1 MTGWNARQK
10 DAKRGGALRPAFFL
24 FGPALLA
31 ACLGAAPGCKD
42 GASAADTGSASSAAA
57 SAEPRDVSLPGVDT
71 SAMTPRE
78 RHEFTSLVTSL
89 FAPCP
94 SVPVSVATCVL
105 EKRAC
110 GTCSQAAK
118 YIAHAVRA
126 GAAESDITRAYKDR
140 YDPSGVKALPLSGSP
155 SRGPDDA
162 PVTIVEFADFEC
174 PFCQRMAP
182 ELDRIWEAHKEK
194 VRFVYKFMPLS
205 MHPHG
210 ESSAR
215 AAAAAQL
222 QGKFWDLHHQL
233 FANGEHLDPGEVDG
247 YAHAVGL
254 DVARLHTDMQSPAVD
269 ERLAADRKLADELG
283 VKGTPTIYIDGRE
296 YDVKLD
302 LGEWIAQE
310 IAARSK

>member
-1 MTGWNARQK
+1 MRLS
-10 DAKRGGALRPAFFL
+10 GAAFL
-24 FGPALLA
+24 LLA
-31 ACLGAAPGCKD
+31 ACGAPQAAPAAPVE
-42 GASAADTGSASSAAA
+42 GA
-57 SAEPRDVSLPGVDT
+57 SLPGVDT
-71 SAMTPRE
+71 HEFTPRE
-78 RHEFTSLVTSL
+78 RHELDEYVRDL
-89 FAPCP
+89 PAPCKDVA
-94 SVPVSVATCVL
+94 VPVGQCL
-105 EKRAC
+105 QERRAC
-110 GTCSQAAK
+110 SSCLPAAQFLAK
-118 YIAHAVRA
+118 AVRE
-126 GAAESDITRAYKDR
+126 GLSHEQIRDLYKQR
-140 YDPSGVKALPLSGSP
+140 FDPASSRSIPLAGSP

-162 PVTIVEFADFEC
+162 PVVIVEFADFEC